1 MIQQTKGIV
10 LSSVKYAESSIICRI
25 YTEAFGVQSFLING
39 VRKKNGKNTY
49 YQALTMLDLEVSYKE
64 KAGLQRI
71 KESRIDYQYREAPF
85 HIYKSSVLLFL
96 AEVLTKCLKEE
107 STNPSLFAFLK
118 QSLIYFDQQ
127 KFNSDFHLHFMI
139 QLSEHLGFCPENNH
153 SLHPFFDLKEG
164 RFCNL
169 VPAHKNF
176 IQEPILTTFAQLLD
190 GKETHNS
197 KALLSVLLSYYS
209 IHVEG
214 FGEIQSVEILHTV
227 LNS

>member
-1 MIQQTKGIV
+1 
-10 LSSVKYAESSIICRI
+10 
-25 YTEAFGVQSFLING
+25 
-39 VRKKNGKNTY
+39 
-49 YQALTMLDLEVSYKE
+49 
-64 KAGLQRI
+64 
-71 KESRIDYQYREAPF
+71 
-85 HIYKSSVLLFL
+85 
-96 AEVLTKCLKEE
+96 
-107 STNPSLFAFLK
+107 
-118 QSLIYFDQQ
+118 
-127 KFNSDFHLHFMI
+127 MI

-164 RFCNL
+164 RFFNL

>member
-10 LSSVKYAESSIICRI
+10 LSSVKYAERSIICRI
-25 YTEAFGVQSFLING
+25 YTEALGVQSFLING

-71 KESRIDYQYREAPF
+71 KESRIDYQYLEAPF

-107 STNPSLFAFLK
+107 SANPNLFAFLK
-118 QSLIYFDQQ
+118 QSLIYFDQE
-127 KFNSDFHLHFMI
+127 KFNNTFHLHFMVE
-139 QLSEHLGFCPENNH
+139 LSEHLGFCPESNH
-153 SLHPFFDLKEG
+153 SSHPFFDLNEG
-164 RFCNL
+164 RFCDL
-169 VPAHKNF
+169 VPGHKNF
-176 IQEPILTTFAQLLD
+176 IQEPILTNFAQLLE
-190 GKETHNS
+190 GKKTHYS

-209 IHVEG
+209 LHVEG
-214 FGEIQSVEILHTV
+214 FGKIQSVEILHTV